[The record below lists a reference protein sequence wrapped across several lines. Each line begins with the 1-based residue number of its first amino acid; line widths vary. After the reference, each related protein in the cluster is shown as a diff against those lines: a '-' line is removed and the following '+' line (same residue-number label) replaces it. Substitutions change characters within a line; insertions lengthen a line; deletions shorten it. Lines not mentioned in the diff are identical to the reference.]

1 MTSFFGRRLAK
12 GTNHLD
18 VEKLKTSPYFLSNS
32 NLRKLF
38 KSDRFR
44 NSKKNLEIGFG
55 NGENI
60 SFQAQ
65 KSKDEFFLGC
75 DPFISGGAKLFKII
89 ESEDIKN
96 IFITDL
102 EFNLFYES
110 IKNFFFKNIFILFP
124 DPWPKKR
131 HNKRRL
137 VNESFLKKIELISN
151 KNTKVIVA
159 TDDDSY
165 KNQIEEIFNKNT
177 NFKNFL
183 EKKNDL
189 NLGNVKIFETRYF
202 MKAKNAN
209 NTRHF
214 FIFKKNKL

>member
-12 GTNHLD
+12 GTNHLE
-18 VEKLKTSPYFLSNS
+18 VEKLKTSPYFLSDS
-32 NLRKLF
+32 NLRKLL
-38 KSDRFR
+38 KSERFR

-60 SFQAQ
+60 SFQAI

-75 DPFISGGAKLFKII
+75 DPFISGGAKLFKTI
-89 ESEDIKN
+89 ENENIKN
-96 IFITDL
+96 IFITNL

-137 VNESFLKKIELISN
+137 VNEIFLKKIESISN
-151 KNTKVIVA
+151 NNTNVIAA
-159 TDDDSY
+159 TDDNSY
-165 KNQIEEIFNKNT
+165 KNKIEEIFYKSK
-177 NFKNFL
+177 NFKIFL

-189 NLGNVKIFETRYF
+189 NLGNVKIFETKYF
-202 MKAKNAN
+202 IKAKNAN
-209 NTRHF
+209 NTTHF
-214 FIFKKNKL
+214 FIFKKNKF

>member
-12 GTNHLD
+12 GTNHLE
-18 VEKLKTSPYFLSNS
+18 VEKLKTSPYFLSEA
-32 NLRKLF
+32 NLIRLF
-38 KSDRFR
+38 KSERFR

-60 SFQAQ
+60 SFQAL
-65 KSKDEFFLGC
+65 KSRDEFFLGC
-75 DPFISGGAKLFKII
+75 DPFISGGVRLFKKIN
-89 ESEDIKN
+89 SEDIKN

-102 EFNLFYES
+102 EFDLFYES
-110 IKNFFFKNIFILFP
+110 VKTFFFKNIFILFP

-137 VNESFLKKIELISN
+137 INESFLKKIETISN

-159 TDDDSY
+159 TDDNSY
-165 KNQIEEIFNKNT
+165 KDQIEKIFNKNS
-177 NFKNFL
+177 NFKIFL

-202 MKAKNAN
+202 IKAKNVN
-209 NTRHF
+209 NTSHF